1 MRCGDSFL
9 ATITTYIKAHADD
22 YSSGTYTIVRKLNI
36 PDYNARYMIQLYGDG
51 ALHLNAFIAPPAVD
65 GGIVPI
71 FFSIDI
77 SQIDGSYDW
86 EYSYYGDMEG
96 TIYSATLKNNT
107 DSLLYLTT
115 DMGYYS
121 EINSAQELSATLAKG
136 LIEFLADVAMAADE
150 CLTLDNFGFVNYIYN
165 PTEHVPGENGGGSE
179 APQITRVTSVS
190 LNKSTLSLKAGEE
203 ASLTATVSPSNATN
217 KTILWSSSNND
228 VATVTNGRVVAVG
241 SGTAVITATSQ
252 DGNKTAK
259 CTVTVQSSYE
269 ILRDAIEESGGK
281 VSVGVLLGASI
292 TLENKSNSIHIS
304 LDATQTVLYTSST
317 TVIFSGNIYEDDTAD
332 GYSIYSTIKYSGS
345 VYTGLKTTE
354 SKSTTLYFD
363 FSLVDLGKEFDY
375 YVTFDSSSYTQ
386 DRLSYNITY
395 SGTHMTTAKSY
406 ARDILDDVI
415 DGLTNLRKLATNPSY
430 TITYDANNGQVSSKT
445 QTVKYEGYCVLL
457 TPTRNGYDFDGWY
470 YNGTKVT
477 SGKWTINHDVTLTA
491 KWTPKNYTITYS
503 LNGGR
508 NNSSNPSSY
517 STGASITLL
526 EPTKTGYTFIG
537 WTTSNVTTPTKNISI
552 KPTDY
557 GDKTFTA
564 NWSANT
570 YNVTFDANGG
580 QCSVQTAKY
589 TYGNSVTLPVPY
601 KEDYD
606 FVGWYNGATKVENG
620 TWRVPNNCTLTAKW
634 TLKQYSISYVLDGG
648 KNNLLNPNTYT
659 KEMEVTLL
667 DPTRTGYSF
676 IGWTTD
682 GITSPTKS
690 IKIEKGSSGA
700 KTFTA
705 HWTANTYTAIFDA
718 DGGTCDIE
726 TKEFVFDEMCSLPTP
741 TRIGYIFTGWYY
753 NNSQI
758 GSVWKIADDCTLIAM
773 WSAKTDTTYIVNHYK
788 ENANDNSYTLYETQN
803 LTGASDSFVTPEVNT
818 YEGFTSPER
827 QTVTIAPDGSL
838 IVDYF
843 YIRNCYTLSFVMN
856 GGQEISD
863 IQVKYQ
869 ESVNMPVGIR
879 EDFTFGGWFID
890 KNLQTSFDVQTM
902 HSDDQTLYA
911 WWCEENKPADFKY
924 SGTTAITVSGYTG
937 NDSTLWIP
945 SYIGNIAVTSI
956 SASAFVN
963 HSETTKIV
971 VPDSVTSIGVGAFKG
986 CVAIEDIT
994 LPFVGANRDS
1004 TSTFSYIF
1012 TSVPDGLT
1020 KVTITDDLTIPS
1032 NAFKELS
1039 QIESITIPEGVT
1051 SIGSYAFYN
1060 CDALKRLNS
1069 ETDGLYNL
1077 PTDLTSISS
1086 YVFYNNSQLVEVAM
1100 GSSLTS
1106 IGSYA
1111 FSGCS
1116 LLSQFNSDNA
1126 NEIIVPEG
1134 VTSIGRYA
1142 FQNVLLVTKVV
1153 VPDSV
1158 TSIGVGAFMGC
1169 NVLEEIALPFVGGS
1183 FASTNSNAVFGY
1195 IFGYIRDLASGAI
1208 NQYPDYYYYIPTSIR
1223 DVTVTVQTN
1232 IPAYAFKNCDFI
1244 ESITIPEGVTSIESY
1259 AFYNCDALKRLNS
1272 ETDGLYN
1279 LPTGLTSI
1287 SDYTF
1292 ANNSQLMEVTMGSS
1306 LTSTTYYATFGYI
1319 FGYSTSSASGTVNQ
1333 CSNYYYYIPS
1343 SIKNVTVTVQTSIP
1357 AYAFKNCDFIET
1369 IHLPKY
1375 VETYGSVG
1383 SYAFQNCS
1391 ATILYD
1397 VIPKI
1402 SMPWKGSVATA
1413 YNSGSGTKEDPFV
1426 IFTPEQFAYFASQV
1440 NGGNSYSGVYFK
1452 LASDINLNRYALNV
1466 IGGSPETPFAGV
1478 FDGNGFTISRIN
1490 ISSSGN
1496 YVGLFGY
1503 CSGTIKNLGLAS
1515 GTITANSTSDSSAY
1529 VGALVGWLSGT
1540 IDNCYSNASVNATL
1554 VKDSYVGG
1562 LIGANDGLVTNS
1574 HCGGNVVANYSYAG
1588 YAGGFVGLNQKS
1600 IKDSYATGNVT
1611 CNSANFMAYAGGFVG
1626 TSTATIQDCY
1636 AAGNVTAKGSA
1647 FSYSKNG
1654 GFVGDDVDESLIV
1667 NCFRASEQVLT
1678 QYTTSGSAFNAL
1690 GTELP
1695 LSEIVKIIG

>member
-36 PDYNARYMIQLYGDG
+36 PDYTARYMIQLYGDG

-304 LDATQTVLYTSST
+304 LEATQTVLYTSST
-317 TVIFSGNIYEDDTAD
+317 TVIFSGNIYEDGTAD

-945 SYIGNIAVTSI
+945 SYIGDVAVTSI
-956 SASAFVN
+956 SASAFAN
-963 HSETTKIV
+963 HLEVTKVV
-971 VPDSVTSIGVGAFKG
+971 VPDSVTSIGSGAFKG

-994 LPFVGANRDS
+994 LPFVG
-1004 TSTFSYIF
+1004 
-1012 TSVPDGLT
+1012 G
-1020 KVTITDDLTIPS
+1020 
-1032 NAFKELS
+1032 
-1039 QIESITIPEGVT
+1039 
-1051 SIGSYAFYN
+1051 
-1060 CDALKRLNS
+1060 
-1069 ETDGLYNL
+1069 
-1077 PTDLTSISS
+1077 
-1086 YVFYNNSQLVEVAM
+1086 
-1100 GSSLTS
+1100 
-1106 IGSYA
+1106 
-1111 FSGCS
+1111 
-1116 LLSQFNSDNA
+1116 
-1126 NEIIVPEG
+1126 
-1134 VTSIGRYA
+1134 
-1142 FQNVLLVTKVV
+1142 
-1153 VPDSV
+1153 
-1158 TSIGVGAFMGC
+1158 
-1169 NVLEEIALPFVGGS
+1169 
-1183 FASTNSNAVFGY
+1183 
-1195 IFGYIRDLASGAI
+1195 
-1208 NQYPDYYYYIPTSIR
+1208 
-1223 DVTVTVQTN
+1223 
-1232 IPAYAFKNCDFI
+1232 
-1244 ESITIPEGVTSIESY
+1244 
-1259 AFYNCDALKRLNS
+1259 
-1272 ETDGLYN
+1272 
-1279 LPTGLTSI
+1279 
-1287 SDYTF
+1287 
-1292 ANNSQLMEVTMGSS
+1292 S

-1343 SIKNVTVTVQTSIP
+1343 SIKNVTVTVQTNIP

-1588 YAGGFVGLNQKS
+1588 YAGGFVGLNKKS

-1678 QYTTSGSAFNAL
+1678 QYTTRGSAFNTL